1 MHVENYAGNSRRIV
15 NTNWGGKGGVA
26 TLQAIEELQT
36 VGFRERWQNKSTF
49 SVDRVILVK
58 QF

>member
-1 MHVENYAGNSRRIV
+1 MQAMLGGLS